1 MQDRIVL
8 ITGASDGIGK
18 ATALAL
24 ARQGA
29 QLAIVGRNRAKT
41 EGVAGEIAAVSGK
54 RPEVLVADLSL
65 PSQVRRLAV
74 EIKARLPRLDVL
86 VNNAGAMFDR
96 RVVNAE
102 GFESTFALNHLNY
115 FILTHHLLPLLR
127 QGRASRIVNVASEA
141 HRGVALDFDDLQA
154 ERSFSGFRAYQ
165 RSKLA
170 NILFTFELA
179 RRLKGEK
186 VTVNCLHPG
195 VVASNF
201 GHNSESW
208 WMVRLIKLTQALFAV
223 DNDAGARTSVYLASS
238 PEVDGVS
245 GAYFAKSKVKRPS
258 SQALDEAAASRLWGL
273 TEDLVGRH
281 LS

>member
-1 MQDRIVL
+1 MRDRIVL

-29 QLAIVGRNRAKT
+29 QLAIVGRNQAKT
-41 EGVAGEIAAVSGK
+41 DGVAGEIAAVSGQ
-54 RPEVLVADLSL
+54 RPEVFIADLSL

-74 EIKARLPRLDVL
+74 EIKGRLPRLDVL

-127 QGRASRIVNVASEA
+127 QERASRIVNVASEA
-141 HRGVALDFDDLQA
+141 HRGVSLDFDDLQA
-154 ERSFSGFRAYQ
+154 EKSYSAFRVYQ

-201 GHNSESW
+201 GGNSESW
-208 WMVRLIKLTQALFAV
+208 WMVGIIKLTKAWFAI
-223 DNDAGARTSVYLASS
+223 DNDAGARTSVHLASS

-245 GAYFAKSKVKRPS
+245 GGYFAKCKAKRPS
-258 SQALDEAAASRLWGL
+258 SQALDEGAASRLWKV
-273 TEDLVGRH
+273 TEDLVRRH